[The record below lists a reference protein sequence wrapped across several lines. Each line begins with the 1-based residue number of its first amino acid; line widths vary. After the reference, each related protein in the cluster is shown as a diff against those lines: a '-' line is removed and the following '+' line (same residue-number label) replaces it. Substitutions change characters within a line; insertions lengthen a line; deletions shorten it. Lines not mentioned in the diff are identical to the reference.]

1 MPINHHIYVFTG
13 SLQLFHV
20 FYSNVLNIWNVLITV
35 VERETSKSKGR
46 KGKERKEKESCG
58 KVFCTAARWG

>member
-35 VERETSKSKGR
+35 VERETSKSEGR
-46 KGKERKEKESCG
+46 KRKVVVRFFVQRHVG
-58 KVFCTAARWG
+58 DR